1 MLAWRR
7 NAEVETDRPT
17 PRGWQQ
23 RADDKAAVTMS
34 NVLSQIE
41 ACVPALRRY
50 AVGLLRSRDEADDL
64 VHDCLV
70 RALDKLHTRREEL
83 EVRPWLFT
91 ILHNLFVSQMRRLGS
106 RPQSESLDDTHEAS
120 HSQRPSQE
128 DGLQWR
134 DLLRDLERL
143 PDEQRSVV
151 LLVSVEDLSYAETA
165 AVLGVPLGT
174 VMSRLARG
182 RERLRQYANADAN
195 PDARPALRRVK

>member
-1 MLAWRR
+1 MLAWRG
-7 NAEVETDRPT
+7 NAEVETQKLV
-17 PRGWQQ
+17 PRGQQ
-23 RADDKAAVTMS
+23 HGDGKAAVTVS

-70 RALDKLHTRREEL
+70 RALDKIHTRRDEG
-83 EVRPWLFT
+83 EVRTWLFT
-91 ILHNLFVSQMRRLGS
+91 ILHNLFISQMRRRRS
-106 RPQSESLDDTHEAS
+106 RPQPEALDEIHEAA

-134 DLLRDLERL
+134 DMLRDLERL
-143 PDEQRSVV
+143 PEEQRSVV

-165 AVLGVPLGT
+165 EVLGVPLGT

-182 RERLRQYANADAN
+182 RERLRQYASADV
-195 PDARPALRRVK
+195 RPALRRVK

>member
-7 NAEVETDRPT
+7 NAEVETERPG

-70 RALDKLHTRREEL
+70 RALDAH
-83 EVRPWLFT
+83 VRSSEPFRSKIAAKSAAPGAWSSSS
-91 ILHNLFVSQMRRLGS
+91 ILAVRGPITS
-106 RPQSESLDDTHEAS
+106 R
-120 HSQRPSQE
+120 
-128 DGLQWR
+128 
-134 DLLRDLERL
+134 
-143 PDEQRSVV
+143 
-151 LLVSVEDLSYAETA
+151 
-165 AVLGVPLGT
+165 
-174 VMSRLARG
+174 
-182 RERLRQYANADAN
+182 
-195 PDARPALRRVK
+195 